1 MEVADM
7 GHLTQKQINKL
18 TYYYLNRK
26 ILSDELLKAKKH
38 MTQCQ
43 SCYEEF
49 CISIVAAHELGEK
62 NLFDI
67 SMLDDEN
74 ETANMFVRIKCIAGK
89 LQVSVNETLDK
100 TMAGLWKFMPEP
112 RLAAVRGEDNKNNQ
126 IFVNE
131 QSEYSSISL
140 HENHLIIRLDDEYF
154 SKGRYEV
161 VYTENGV
168 ERTIPFS
175 YNEKE
180 ECLEAIVEV
189 QSSEYELIIRER

>member
-1 MEVADM
+1 MMIECN
-7 GHLTQKQINKL
+7 T
-18 TYYYLNRK
+18 
-26 ILSDELLKAKKH
+26 
-38 MTQCQ
+38 
-43 SCYEEF
+43 
-49 CISIVAAHELGEK
+49 IVAAHELGEK

-154 SKGRYEV
+154 SNWPMGSAVSIVLMVISCIVILGCNKFVDVKAHARKGR
-161 VYTENGV
+161 
-168 ERTIPFS
+168 
-175 YNEKE
+175 
-180 ECLEAIVEV
+180 
-189 QSSEYELIIRER
+189 